1 MRRCLSIWQEE
12 LNANDTNHGAM
23 KSFKGFVIKEFKQIF
38 RDKRTLLVL
47 FGMPIIQMLL
57 FGFAIR
63 NEVEN
68 AKVAVLDASHDEATQ
83 QIISKIDASKYFS
96 VEVSIQRYDEIE
108 GFFKRGEVDEV
119 LVFESDFARKL
130 ERGERPAVNVITDA
144 SNPNLAQLIQQYS
157 TSIIVDWQQ
166 RSADPSDLQK
176 AGVTTNV
183 NMLFNPQLES
193 VNLFVPG
200 LIAVILML
208 ISALMTSISITRE
221 KEMGNMEILLVSPL
235 RPSQIIIGKV
245 LPYLVLAFVNVLTVL
260 ALAGWVFDVPFRG
273 SYSLF
278 LGESLLFIFTA
289 LALGVFISTKAEDQ
303 QTAMMASLAG
313 LLLPTVL
320 LSGFIFPISSMPLV
334 LQWISNLIPAR
345 WFLVIVRSIMLKDS
359 TILLLWKETLI
370 LLVMTLG
377 FIALS
382 IKNFKVRLE

>member
-1 MRRCLSIWQEE
+1 MNNRIQ
-12 LNANDTNHGAM
+12 NKIAA
-23 KSFKGFVIKEFKQIF
+23 FVGFVVKEFKQIY
-38 RDKRTLLVL
+38 RDKRTLVVL

-68 AKVAVLDASHDEATQ
+68 ANIMVLDASQDQVTQ
-83 QIISKIDASKYFS
+83 ELINKIDASNYFT
-96 VEVSIQRYDEIE
+96 VVGEIQRYDKIDDLFQK
-108 GFFKRGEVDEV
+108 GNIDEV
-119 LVFESDFARKL
+119 LVFEADFARKL
-130 ERGERPAVNVITDA
+130 QRGERPSVNVITDA

-166 RSADPSDLQK
+166 RRSGLPNEQNS
-176 AGVTTNV
+176 GVVANA
-183 NMLFNPQLES
+183 NMLFNPQLKS

-235 RPSQIIIGKV
+235 RPAQIIIGKV

-260 ALAGWVFDVPFRG
+260 ALAEWVFAVPFRG
-273 SYSLF
+273 SYGLF
-278 LGESLLFIFTA
+278 MVESLLFIFTA
-289 LALGVFISTKAEDQ
+289 LALGVFISTKANDQ
-303 QTAMMASLAG
+303 QTAMMVALAG

-320 LSGFIFPISSMPLV
+320 LSGFIFPISSMPWP

-359 TILLLWKETLI
+359 SLLLLWKETLI

-377 FIALS
+377 FIVLS
-382 IKNFKVRLE
+382 VKNFKVRLE

>member
-1 MRRCLSIWQEE
+1 MDAFI
-12 LNANDTNHGAM
+12 
-23 KSFKGFVIKEFKQIF
+23 GFIVKEFKQIY
-38 RDKRTLLVL
+38 RDKRTLVVL

-68 AKVAVLDASHDEATQ
+68 AKVSVLDASNDEVTR
-83 QIISKIDASKYFS
+83 QIISKIDASNYFT
-96 VEVSIQRYDEIE
+96 VEGQIQRYDEIE
-108 GFFKRGEVDEV
+108 ELFQQGEIDEV
-119 LVFESDFARKL
+119 LVFEPDFARKL
-130 ERGERPAVNVITDA
+130 HRGERPAINIITDA

-157 TSIIVDWQQ
+157 TSIVIDYEIENGADGKVQ
-166 RSADPSDLQK
+166 RGGLTA
-176 AGVTTNV
+176 NV

-235 RPSQIIIGKV
+235 RPGQIIIGKV

-260 ALAGWVFDVPFRG
+260 ALAKWVFGVPFRG

-278 LGESLLFIFTA
+278 LAESLLFIFTA
-289 LALGVFISTKAEDQ
+289 LALGVFISTKADDQ
-303 QTAMMASLAG
+303 QTAMMVSLAG

-320 LSGFIFPISSMPLV
+320 LSGFIFPISSMPV
-334 LQWISNLIPAR
+334 PLQLISNIIPAR
-345 WFLVIVRSIMLKDS
+345 WYLVIVRSIMLKDS
-359 TILLLWKETLI
+359 GLFFIWKETLV
-370 LLVMTLG
+370 LVIMTLG
-377 FIALS
+377 FILLS
-382 IKNFKVRLE
+382 VKSFKERLQ

>member
-1 MRRCLSIWQEE
+1 MQ
-12 LNANDTNHGAM
+12 A
-23 KSFKGFVIKEFKQIF
+23 FKGFIIKEFKQIY

-68 AKVAVLDASHDEATQ
+68 AKIMVLDNSHDRVTRE
-83 QIISKIDASKYFS
+83 IINKVDASNYFS
-96 VEVSIQRYDEIE
+96 VEGEIQRYEEIE
-108 GFFKRGEVDEV
+108 RLFQQGDIDEV
-119 LVFESDFARKL
+119 LVFEKDFARKL
-130 ERGERPAVNVITDA
+130 NRSEQPTISVITDA

-157 TSIIVDWQQ
+157 SSIIVDFQE
-166 RSADPSDLQK
+166 RLADDGR
-176 AGVTTNV
+176 AETGGIATNV

-235 RPSQIIIGKV
+235 RPGQIIIGKV
-245 LPYLVLAFVNVLTVL
+245 LPYMVLAFVNVLTVL
-260 ALAGWVFDVPFRG
+260 ALASWIFQVPFRG
-273 SYSLF
+273 SYLLF
-278 LGESLLFIFTA
+278 LLESLLFIFTA
-289 LALGVFISTKAEDQ
+289 LALGVFISTRANDQ

-320 LSGFIFPISSMPLV
+320 LSGFIFPISSMPWP
-334 LQWISNLIPAR
+334 LQAISHIIPAR
-345 WFLVIVRSIMLKDS
+345 WFLVIVRSIMLKGS
-359 TILLLWKETLI
+359 GLLLIWKETLI
-370 LLVMTLG
+370 LVVMTLG

-382 IKNFKVRLE
+382 VKNFKVRLE

>member
-1 MRRCLSIWQEE
+1 MD
-12 LNANDTNHGAM
+12 A
-23 KSFKGFVIKEFKQIF
+23 FKGFVIKEFKQIY

-68 AKVAVLDASHDEATQ
+68 AKVSVLDASNDEVTR
-83 QIISKIDASKYFS
+83 QIISKVDASNYFT
-96 VEVSIQRYDEIE
+96 VEGQIQRFSEIE
-108 GFFKRGEVDEV
+108 ELFQKGDIDEV
-119 LVFESDFARKL
+119 MVLEADFARKL
-130 ERGERPAVNVITDA
+130 HRGERPAVSIITDA

-157 TSIIVDWQQ
+157 SSIIIDYQNEIGAPADIQ
-166 RSADPSDLQK
+166 RGGITA
-176 AGVTTNV
+176 NV

-235 RPSQIIIGKV
+235 RPGQIIIGKV

-260 ALAGWVFDVPFRG
+260 ALAKWVFGVPFRG
-273 SYSLF
+273 SYTLF
-278 LGESLLFIFTA
+278 LLESLLFIFTA
-289 LALGVFISTKAEDQ
+289 LALGVLISTKADDQ
-303 QTAMMASLAG
+303 QTAMMVSLAG

-320 LSGFIFPISSMPLV
+320 LSGFIFPISSMPV
-334 LQWISNLIPAR
+334 PLQLISNIIPAR
-345 WFLVIVRSIMLKDS
+345 WYLVIVRSIMLKDS
-359 TILLLWKETLI
+359 GLLFIWKETLI
-370 LLVMTLG
+370 LIVMTLG
-377 FIALS
+377 FILIS
-382 IKNFKVRLE
+382 VKSFKVRLQ

>member
-1 MRRCLSIWQEE
+1 M
-12 LNANDTNHGAM
+12 AA
-23 KSFKGFVIKEFKQIF
+23 FVGFVVKEFKQIY
-38 RDKRTLLVL
+38 RDKRTLVVL

-68 AKVAVLDASHDEATQ
+68 ANIMVLDASQDQVTQ
-83 QIISKIDASKYFS
+83 ELINKIDASNYFT
-96 VEVSIQRYDEIE
+96 VVGEIQRYDKIDDLFQK
-108 GFFKRGEVDEV
+108 GNIDEV
-119 LVFESDFARKL
+119 LVFEADFARKL
-130 ERGERPAVNVITDA
+130 QRGERPSVNVITDA

-166 RSADPSDLQK
+166 RRSGLPNEQNS
-176 AGVTTNV
+176 GVVANA
-183 NMLFNPQLES
+183 NMLFNPQLKS

-235 RPSQIIIGKV
+235 RPAQIIIGKV

-260 ALAGWVFDVPFRG
+260 ALAEWVFAVPFRG
-273 SYSLF
+273 SYGLF
-278 LGESLLFIFTA
+278 MVESLLFIFTA
-289 LALGVFISTKAEDQ
+289 LALGVFISTKANDQ
-303 QTAMMASLAG
+303 QTAMMVALAG

-320 LSGFIFPISSMPLV
+320 LSGFIFPISSMPWP

-359 TILLLWKETLI
+359 SLLLLWKETLI

-377 FIALS
+377 FIVLS
-382 IKNFKVRLE
+382 VKNFKVRLE

>member
-1 MRRCLSIWQEE
+1 MQ
-12 LNANDTNHGAM
+12 A
-23 KSFKGFVIKEFKQIF
+23 FKGFVTKEFKQIY

-63 NEVEN
+63 NEVED
-68 AKVAVLDASHDEATQ
+68 ATVMVLDSSRDQVTRQ
-83 QIISKIDASKYFS
+83 LINKIDASNYFT
-96 VEVSIQRYDEIE
+96 VAGEIQRYDEIE
-108 GFFKRGEVDEV
+108 ELFQQGEIDEV

-130 ERGERPAVNVITDA
+130 QRGERPTVNVITDA

-157 TSIIVDWQQ
+157 ASIIVDFQ
-166 RSADPSDLQK
+166 RRMAQNGQLQK
-176 AGVTTNV
+176 GGIATNV

-235 RPSQIIIGKV
+235 RPGQIIVGKV
-245 LPYLVLAFVNVLTVL
+245 LPYLVLAFVNVLTIL
-260 ALAGWVFDVPFRG
+260 ALAEWVFDVPFRG
-273 SYSLF
+273 SYGLF

-289 LALGVFISTKAEDQ
+289 LALGVLISTRADDQ
-303 QTAMMASLAG
+303 QTAMMVSLAG

-320 LSGFIFPISSMPLV
+320 LSGFIFPISSMPV
-334 LQWISNLIPAR
+334 ILQWISNLIPAR

-359 TILLLWKETLI
+359 GLIFIWKETLI
-370 LLVMTLG
+370 LVLMTLG

-382 IKNFKVRLE
+382 VKSFKERLE

>member
-1 MRRCLSIWQEE
+1 MD
-12 LNANDTNHGAM
+12 A
-23 KSFKGFVIKEFKQIF
+23 FKGFIVKEFKQIY

-68 AKVAVLDASHDEATQ
+68 AKIMVLDASQDEVTR
-83 QIISKIDASKYFS
+83 QIISKVDASNYFT
-96 VEVSIQRYDEIE
+96 VEGQIQRYDEIE
-108 GFFKRGEVDEV
+108 NLFQQEEIDEV
-119 LVFESDFARKL
+119 LVFEADFARKL
-130 ERGERPAVNVITDA
+130 HSGERPSINIITDA

-157 TSIIVDWQQ
+157 SSIIIDYQQ
-166 RSADPSDLQK
+166 NLTKTPEIQRG
-176 AGVTTNV
+176 GVTTNV

-235 RPSQIIIGKV
+235 RPGQIIIGKV

-260 ALAGWVFDVPFRG
+260 ALARWVFGVPFRG

-278 LGESLLFIFTA
+278 MAESLLFIFTA
-289 LALGVFISTKAEDQ
+289 LALGVLISTKANDQ
-303 QTAMMASLAG
+303 QTAMMVSLAG

-320 LSGFIFPISSMPLV
+320 LSGFIFPISSMPVL

-359 TILLLWKETLI
+359 GLLFLWKETLI

-382 IKNFKVRLE
+382 VKNFKVRLE

>member
-1 MRRCLSIWQEE
+1 MQ
-12 LNANDTNHGAM
+12 
-23 KSFKGFVIKEFKQIF
+23 SFKGFVIKEFKQIY

-68 AKVAVLDASHDEATQ
+68 AKVMVLDASHDRVTR
-83 QIISKIDASKYFS
+83 QIISKVDASNYFS
-96 VEVSIQRYDEIE
+96 VEGEIQSYNDIE
-108 GFFKRGEVDEV
+108 KLFRQGEVDEV
-119 LVFESDFARKL
+119 LVFESGFARKL
-130 ERGERPAVNVITDA
+130 HRGERPAVNIITDA

-157 TSIIVDWQQ
+157 SSIIIDYQQ
-166 RSADPSDLQK
+166 NLTDDSTVQRG
-176 AGVTTNV
+176 GVTANV

-235 RPSQIIIGKV
+235 RPGQIIIGKV
-245 LPYLVLAFVNVLTVL
+245 LPYLVLAFINVLTVL
-260 ALAGWVFDVPFRG
+260 ALARWVFGVPFRG

-278 LGESLLFIFTA
+278 MAESLLFIFTA
-289 LALGVFISTKAEDQ
+289 LALGVLISAKANDQ

-320 LSGFIFPISSMPLV
+320 LSGFIFPISSMPYL
-334 LQWISNLIPAR
+334 LQLISNLIPAR

-359 TILLLWKETLI
+359 GFLFIWKETLI

-382 IKNFKVRLE
+382 VKNFKVRLE